1 MGDKDKEQAEQA
13 EQVEQENKP
22 TAEEISDLNSQWCP
36 EDRVIYD
43 E

>member
-1 MGDKDKEQAEQA
+1 MKMSDEKEQEKNKGDHM
-13 EQVEQENKP
+13 ENDPSVEEKSELE
-22 TAEEISDLNSQWCP
+22 TQWCP